1 MKVVTTT
8 AFMIGSLKTEMAL
21 LAGIETEGMPK
32 MTTCRTKAK
41 QKTQHSLKNSQ
52 ACAKHT

>member
-21 LAGIETEGMPK
+21 LAGIETDGMPK